1 MIKRILTN
9 ILLIFFVFSIVEYAA
24 FVKTKNENMIFK
36 SQADKLEANN
46 TVNYRTKYTILKDFN
61 TTIYRNSFI
70 SEKTDKKPVIWF
82 GCSFAEGAGLEDNQT
97 PCYKISQLTGRSCIN
112 RSKGATGTQFMYY
125 QLLNPDFIKEVP
137 EADFVIYTF
146 IWNHLQRLYNYQINP
161 LIDMF
166 NLRYKDKNG
175 VLEEIKPVFKPFYSS
190 FFVKRILNRKVYKAA
205 KLEEYNFKL
214 FNLTMKETAGLIKK
228 QYPNAVFIMLEFPE
242 LSGNNLPVSEIKKL
256 ESFGI
261 KVVRV
266 KDLIGDLNIYD
277 EKYWLPDKIHPT
289 EEAWDIILPELKK
302 RYINVSEQ
310 NFTISR
316 RRE

>member
-9 ILLIFFVFSIVEYAA
+9 ILLIFFVFGIVEYAA

-125 QLLNPDFIKEVP
+125 QLLNPDFIK
-137 EADFVIYTF
+137 AS
-146 IWNHLQRLYNYQINP
+146 
-161 LIDMF
+161 LIS
-166 NLRYKDKNG
+166 NLD
-175 VLEEIKPVFKPFYSS
+175 ICSSCFKLLFTSHILSCNNS
-190 FFVKRILNRKVYKAA
+190 FFTSEA
-205 KLEEYNFKL
+205 K
-214 FNLTMKETAGLIKK
+214 
-228 QYPNAVFIMLEFPE
+228 
-242 LSGNNLPVSEIKKL
+242 
-256 ESFGI
+256 
-261 KVVRV
+261 
-266 KDLIGDLNIYD
+266 DIY
-277 EKYWLPDKIHPT
+277 
-289 EEAWDIILPELKK
+289 
-302 RYINVSEQ
+302 
-310 NFTISR
+310 ISS
-316 RRE
+316 